1 MENRILIIADELFG
15 ENGEAAERFSEL
27 LLCSEP
33 ERPLQ
38 FVLNAPLPYSLRE
51 LLQKVAP
58 DVIGK
63 QADRIFLGLGLREL
77 RRGAD
82 VEELA
87 ATLAEL
93 LKDVLL
99 KTNSRIFL
107 VTVPGAAFAEVPS
120 AVERW
125 NEVLRNAAGERVC
138 VLDFA
143 AHVAEFRERQLSRGK
158 FARSLFDGSGVP
170 TPICCMLLSLYLQK
184 MFYQTRE
191 VT

>member
-1 MENRILIIADELFG
+1 MENRVLIIADELFG
-15 ENGEAAERFSEL
+15 EHGEAGERFSEL

-51 LLQKVAP
+51 LLLKVAP

-77 RRGAD
+77 RRGASP
-82 VEELA
+82 EELA
-87 ATLAEL
+87 TTFSEL

-107 VTVPGAAFAEVPS
+107 VTVPDGAFAESPS
-120 AVERW
+120 VVEKW
-125 NEVLRNAAGERVC
+125 NSFLKSFEGERVC

-158 FARSLFDGSGVP
+158 FARSLFDGSGAP

-184 MFYQTRE
+184 MFYSTRE

>member
-38 FVLNAPLPYSLRE
+38 FVLNAPLPYSVRE
-51 LLQKVAP
+51 LLSKVSP

-63 QADRIFLGLGLREL
+63 QAGRIFLGLGLREL
-77 RRGAD
+77 RHGARP
-82 VEELA
+82 EALA
-87 ATLAEL
+87 ATFSEL
-93 LKDVLL
+93 LHDVLL
-99 KTNSRIFL
+99 KTDSRLFL
-107 VTVPGAAFAEVPS
+107 VTIPDGALAEQPS
-120 AVERW
+120 VLEKWNAV
-125 NEVLRNAAGERVC
+125 LKGFAGERVM

-143 AHVAEFRERQLSRGK
+143 AHVAEFRERQLARGK
-158 FARSLFDGSGVP
+158 FARSLFGGSGVP

-184 MFYQTRE
+184 MFYSTRE